1 MKAKKIV
8 ALLLVLAMLA
18 TSVATATI
26 VSAEETYV
34 SINDVAYEVIGGTY
48 TTAGVV
54 TDANLANV
62 KFEQGVSCAH
72 NTLNGL
78 NNPNNAFDYSEAYA
92 ALPTDA
98 VANFYFDPY
107 APANTDVNAT
117 STVKFEVPDNATEL
131 TGIIALCNKWSANG
145 NRFNT
150 NSSGNYYMDNGGN
163 YLEIVAYSA
172 DGVQLGEYTT
182 DPLCKGLKYA
192 DEVAFN
198 EAFKNAADVYGSDE
212 IAADLA
218 ITDAN
223 DGKAVLAREFAA
235 TIPEGAEY
243 IEITANAGIRTYF
256 DHMTLYNTQFTV
268 VTENE
273 PVEPPVEDDETEFV
287 PYSELNV
294 THKTVFKETPDCNNA
309 NSDLFKNA
317 SAILGLETELTRD
330 DANVFLTPQCYRA
343 PYARGKESVTTDGNG
358 TSGDNLADPLEYSY
372 HVMEVDVPDN
382 ATSFTTTVAICD
394 FRAVQVDT
402 ALKQVNT
409 IWNDTFQYTVTAL
422 DADGN
427 AIDGA
432 AVATESFTV
441 AKDANDPNHVKV
453 LTLDVPEGAEK
464 VEINIGAGNS
474 SRWDHIALFNTGFEV
489 VIPTVEFPV
498 SMLDAGVTHVGSA
511 DTTINTAFCNRG
523 YTLANATLATKG
535 IDVTLGADNF
545 DMLIEPKATD
555 GSVYYHTMKV
565 NIPRGATT
573 FSTIIAMCDQS
584 RDEGP
589 SDRAEVYNDT
599 LFYSLK
605 AIDADGNQVGDI
617 VNANG
622 SEARFYA
629 NAANPANY
637 AIVMEM
643 DKIPEGA
650 VQLEFYLEAGAVARW
665 DHIEFF
671 ESMFTAEVEDD
682 NEDDNNADEIAYWDT
697 ISMLDAGVT
706 HSPAGY
712 SNYSDTTFPTGN
724 NHGGFTA
731 ANAALDNAGITDVEI
746 NADTFDMNFEPKG
759 DKNDAGYVYHTM
771 DIAIPAGATSFS
783 TIIATCDTSA
793 AKPGRTGDEGYRY
806 TLTALDADGNVIGT
820 PIYSKGSEAYFPTNP
835 GTDEG
840 KNNCGIK
847 MAMDEIPEGAVTLQ
861 LNLEFGKN
869 SNWDHVAFFDSKF
882 EAPITYG
889 MIDAAEATAADFIA
903 DVAAIAD
910 IAEDDVKDKAVALAQ
925 ARLAYERMTSLAKA
939 VDGVADAKADL
950 DALTT
955 TEFENQWKADA
966 AAVTNYIPFEAEAAK
981 IGTKTEIFYQE
992 SGFAAACDFDTG
1004 ETAEFTVY
1012 AAEAGNYYLGVVYGY
1027 NDNQQRACDVIVNG
1041 DTYYASEIFAEAGE
1055 LDVSEITNTVYF
1067 AVELKEGKNTVVIT
1081 KAAVSPANMPDID
1094 KILVENIDGSIC
1106 NVDIAVNEGV
1116 VDGTTITWSGASIE
1130 KDDSLDLTYLN
1141 GTSTLLQRINN
1152 DISETVDYGIIYG
1165 VDEDAVAAAT
1175 DTASTDA
1182 GKLIA
1187 KKVSFGVDNN
1197 GDINRTF
1204 GVKMTNVAE
1213 GTNPVV
1219 KFYVTYKDTA
1229 GTEHTVYSDV
1239 VGVAEAATPGADE

>member
-62 KFEQGVSCAH
+62 KFEQGVSCDH

-92 ALPTDA
+92 ALPADA

-131 TGIIALCNKWSANG
+131 TGIIALCNRWSANG

-150 NSSGNYYMDNGGN
+150 NGSGNYYMDNGGN

-273 PVEPPVEDDETEFV
+273 PVEEPAQFV
-287 PYSELNV
+287 PFSELNV
-294 THKTVFKETPDCNNA
+294 TNVTNNNATDCDHHTFNDANALLNLETPLTYD
-309 NSDLFKNA
+309 
-317 SAILGLETELTRD
+317 SADMHITPYMH
-330 DANVFLTPQCYRA
+330 DADGNQIA
-343 PYARGKESVTTDGNG
+343 GNG
-358 TSGDNLADPLEYSY
+358 TNGDYLSDPVGYAY
-372 HVMEVDVPDN
+372 HTMLIDIPFG
-382 ATSFTTTVAICD
+382 ATSFTTTVALCD
-394 FRAVQVDT
+394 GHCDYPGT
-402 ALKQVNT
+402 GTKDMNT
-409 IWNDTFQYTVTAL
+409 IWNDPFRYTVTAL
-422 DADGN
+422 DAEGN
-427 AIDGA
+427 AIEG
-432 AVATESFTV
+432 AVADTGAFTFAT
-441 AKDANDPNHVKV
+441 AKDSTDPAIAKV
-453 LTLDVPEGAEK
+453 LTLDVPEGAK
-464 VEINIGAGNS
+464 TLKLKIDGGKS
-474 SRWDHIALFNTGFEV
+474 TRWDHIGLFNTGF
-489 VIPTVEFPV
+489 TVEPVIGAV
-498 SMLDAGVTHVGSA
+498 SMLDAGVTHV
-511 DTTINTAFCNRG
+511 TTAKAVKTDYCGNGG
-523 YTLANATLATKG
+523 YGLANATLADKG
-535 IDVTLGADNF
+535 VDVTLGQDNF
-545 DMLIEPKATD
+545 DMFIEPAKIGD
-555 GSVYYHTMKV
+555 LVYHIMQID
-565 NIPRGATT
+565 IPAGATS
-573 FSTIIAMCDQS
+573 FSSIIAMCNGS
-584 RDEGP
+584 RADDGNR
-589 SDRAEVYNDT
+589 DNVLNDT

-637 AIVMEM
+637 AIVM
-643 DKIPEGA
+643 
-650 VQLEFYLEAGAVARW
+650 
-665 DHIEFF
+665 
-671 ESMFTAEVEDD
+671 
-682 NEDDNNADEIAYWDT
+682 
-697 ISMLDAGVT
+697 
-706 HSPAGY
+706 
-712 SNYSDTTFPTGN
+712 
-724 NHGGFTA
+724 
-731 ANAALDNAGITDVEI
+731 
-746 NADTFDMNFEPKG
+746 
-759 DKNDAGYVYHTM
+759 
-771 DIAIPAGATSFS
+771 
-783 TIIATCDTSA
+783 
-793 AKPGRTGDEGYRY
+793 
-806 TLTALDADGNVIGT
+806 
-820 PIYSKGSEAYFPTNP
+820 
-835 GTDEG
+835 
-840 KNNCGIK
+840 
-847 MAMDEIPEGAVTLQ
+847 AMDEIPEGAVK
-861 LNLEFGKN
+861 LEFYIEAGATER
-869 SNWDHVAFFDSKF
+869 WDHIEFFDSKF
-882 EAPITYG
+882 EAEITYD
-889 MIDAAEATAADFIA
+889 MVKEAEEAAEKFAAE
-903 DVAAIAD
+903 VAA
-910 IAEDDVKDKAVALAQ
+910 AEELTDVKDKAVALAQ
-925 ARLAYERMTSLAKA
+925 ARLTYERMTSLAKA
-939 VDGVADAKADL
+939 VDGAADAKADL
-950 DALTT
+950 DALTS

-1041 DTYYASEIFAEAGE
+1041 DTYYASEIFAKAGE

-1229 GTEHTVYSDV
+1229 GTEHTIYSDV